1 MVEQKITVP
10 LGVNVQIPTEQTVK
24 KYGLDEQGWL
34 RILRD
39 QGWVCPICK
48 KPSSTGRYVVDH
60 DHVRGFKKMAADE
73 KRLYIRGITCWFCN
87 HSYLGRGIT
96 VEKAKNVV
104 AYLVAY
110 AERKPK
116 K

>member
-39 QGWVCPICK
+39 QEGMP
-48 KPSSTGRYVVDH
+48 H
-60 DHVRGFKKMAADE
+60 
-73 KRLYIRGITCWFCN
+73 L
-87 HSYLGRGIT
+87 
-96 VEKAKNVV
+96 
-104 AYLVAY
+104 
-110 AERKPK
+110 
-116 K
+116 